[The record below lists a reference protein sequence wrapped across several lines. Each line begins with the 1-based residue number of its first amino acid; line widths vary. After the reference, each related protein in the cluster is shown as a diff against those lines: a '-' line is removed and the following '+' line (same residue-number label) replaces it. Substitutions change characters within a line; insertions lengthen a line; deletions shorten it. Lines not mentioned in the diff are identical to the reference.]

1 MMIPHKH
8 NPMTRMLKR
17 AARARREHGIALLFT
32 LCILSMALVTAMI
45 FSSNASTGR
54 KVAGVYVDSSSAKIL
69 ADGVVNR
76 AILALLKSDNA
87 SSYVCSYYSA
97 NPPSG
102 SANNYAFDWIWK
114 LEKSGLF
121 SFDDGPI
128 RFSKNSYYDYLDS
141 RCPSWEYVFTAN
153 GYGDATKR
161 IYGRYAY
168 VAIGQND
175 QLNPNA
181 LGKRNYNNNSPCGPL
196 DQIKFR
202 KRLGQWP
209 CEPEFI
215 FKSSRKRW
223 EDSYANKIS
232 PEKIQKK
239 YQNRSNENWPDVD
252 LFFADILEEGSSGSG
267 SSSDKQFKMMAEQYF
282 DVSEQGEYNKFRTEY
297 DSGKVADLT
306 KHELADKDE
315 HYRFPLLR
323 TDWDKISVNDVKN
336 AIPWFQGVS
345 APNNATAANPDQTIA
360 NLINYNA
367 PFTRPPVTD
376 NENWI
381 SGEPSYT
388 GNKRTPYINEVYA
401 DVDIGGTL
409 GLPRVDYILPPGGN
423 AAAGFQFRVYHTD
436 CTYSHKIT
444 LKVETVN
451 MYPSSGRYGAQQSVV
466 GDPIPIG
473 EISYDYYVPNA
484 ALIDPN
490 TRNIGNDRTLGSW
503 TRETI
508 RLDINTQWKVTR
520 GEEGQ
525 RPGYMVYTFE
535 LTNPS
540 VGSVTTPKLTFN
552 DTPVGHSGEFYQFL
566 RVRHVKLSLDRVVL
580 RDSAG
585 RNADLALMHTNL
597 RNDDANTNNN
607 FVPGN
612 KPGERTTWAGSDK
625 GVEVIDNGPRCY
637 FDTQANDPRQ
647 NLRRID
653 WNTPV
658 FKTEY
663 NQLSASIGYDN
674 QKYSVARDRDFEKHT
689 DPACTGKESM
699 STAFIRHEPMDSLW
713 ELGAIHRGAPWQT
726 INLKCAGAKTL
737 KMGNYENGDGHLL
750 DQIALAYHT
759 DRQNDTLV
767 GLINLNCV
775 ASFGGSSAP
784 FTFKSLFTNF
794 PLFRNYTAMVNGDE
808 ADTIKGDAVDSDDKG
823 DLSADAYAKDLSDAV
838 TYAISHGN
846 YLRRTAVL
854 PTTNSNTAGVM
865 QKIIPANVPDA
876 EAEEV
881 FSRVVNL
888 LKWNRQQVRRAT
900 VLVLAQTIKDV
911 GGATLT
917 KVLPKDESELMLDAG
932 FRSYREDE
940 AGYPTKL
947 LGASVIKADTVRGLA
962 ENHAVS
968 YAKYDNFFDE
978 ITGEA
983 KIIVRLEW
991 KESANNNS
999 GAWIITRKEY
1009 VE

>member
-1 MMIPHKH
+1 MMIPHRH
-8 NPMTRMLKR
+8 NPMIRMLKR

-54 KVAGVYVDSSSAKIL
+54 KVAGAYVDSSAAKIL

-76 AILALLKSDNA
+76 AILALLQSDNA
-87 SSYVCSYYSA
+87 SSYVCSSYKA
-97 NPPSG
+97 NTLAG
-102 SANNYAFDWIWK
+102 NVNYNGFDWIWK

-121 SFDDGPI
+121 TFDDGPI
-128 RFSKNSYYDYLDS
+128 RFNRNSYYDYLDS
-141 RCPSWEYVFTAN
+141 RCPSWEYVLTPN
-153 GYGDATKR
+153 SYGDAISR

-181 LGKRNYNNNSPCGPL
+181 IGKRNFNNNSPCGPL
-196 DQIKFR
+196 DQSKMR

-209 CEPEFI
+209 CEPEFV

-252 LFFADILEEGSSGSG
+252 LFFADLLEEGGSGSG
-267 SSSDKQFKMMAEQYF
+267 SSADKQFKMMAEQYF
-282 DVSEQGEYNKFRTEY
+282 DVSEQGEYNKFRTEF
-297 DSGKVADLT
+297 DSGKLADLT

-315 HYRFPLLR
+315 HYRFPLIR
-323 TDWDKISVNDVKN
+323 NDWNRISVDDVKT
-336 AIPWFQGVS
+336 AIPWFQGVP
-345 APNNATAANPDQTIA
+345 APSNAVAANPDQTIA

-367 PFTRPPVTD
+367 SFDRPPVTD

-388 GNKRTPYINEVYA
+388 GNKRTPYINEVYGE
-401 DVDIGGTL
+401 VEVGGTL

-451 MYPSSGRYGAQQSVV
+451 MYPSSGRFGVQGV

-473 EISYDYYVPNA
+473 EISYEYFIPNA
-484 ALIDPN
+484 NLIDPRVDN
-490 TRNIGNDRTLGSW
+490 NDRNINSCGSW
-503 TRETI
+503 TGKETI
-508 RLDINTQWKVTR
+508 RLDTNTQWKITR

-535 LTNPS
+535 LENSS
-540 VGSVTTPKLTFN
+540 VGSVTTPKLTFT
-552 DTPVGHSGEFYQFL
+552 DTPVGHAGDFYKFL

-580 RDSAG
+580 RDSNG

-597 RNDDANTNNN
+597 RNETANTYNI
-607 FVPGN
+607 FVPQS
-612 KPGERTTWAGSDK
+612 RWAASDI
-625 GVEVIDNGPRCY
+625 GQRAVENESHCY
-637 FDTQANDPRQ
+637 FDSQANDPRQ

-653 WNTPV
+653 WSVPDFRT
-658 FKTEY
+658 TY
-663 NQLSASIGYDN
+663 NQLKANIGSYN
-674 QKYSVARDRDFEKHT
+674 QNGVAYSPGRGCDFEKHT
-689 DPACTGKESM
+689 DPACDGKESM
-699 STAFIRHEPMDSLW
+699 STAFIRHGQMESLW
-713 ELGAIHRGAPWQT
+713 ELGAIHRGTAWQT
-726 INLKCAGAKTL
+726 INLKCAGPKTL
-737 KMGNYENGDGHLL
+737 KMGGYENGDGHLL
-750 DQIALAYHT
+750 DQVALAYHT

-775 ASFGGSSAP
+775 ASFGGNSAP

-794 PLFRNYTAMVNGDE
+794 PLFRNYAAMADGDE
-808 ADTIKGDAVDSDDKG
+808 ADTIKGDSVDSDNGG

-838 TYAISHGN
+838 TYAISHGH

-854 PTTNSNTAGVM
+854 PTSNTNTTGVM
-865 QKIIPANVPDA
+865 QKIVPANVPDA
-876 EAEEV
+876 QAEEV

-888 LKWNRQQVRRAT
+888 LKWNRQLVRRAT

-911 GGATLT
+911 GGASLS
-917 KVLPKDESELMLDAG
+917 KVLPKDDSELMLDAG
-932 FRSYREDE
+932 FRSYRDD
-940 AGYPTKL
+940 KL
-947 LGASVIKADTVRGLA
+947 LSASISGTTMRPDTIRSLA
-962 ENHAVS
+962 ENHSVG

-991 KESANNNS
+991 NESANNNS